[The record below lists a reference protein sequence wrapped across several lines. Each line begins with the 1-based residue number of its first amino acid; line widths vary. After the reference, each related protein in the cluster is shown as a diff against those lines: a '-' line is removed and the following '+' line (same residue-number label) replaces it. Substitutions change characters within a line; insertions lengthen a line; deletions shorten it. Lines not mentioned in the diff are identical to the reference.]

1 MGEGSKVLGA
11 RNRESF
17 VATMKKFR
25 GCVSKLKCKSGGKSN
40 FRNAGYRE
48 GNKDERGAHFEM

>member
-1 MGEGSKVLGA
+1 MGERSKVLGA

-40 FRNAGYRE
+40 FRNAGYRGGYIE
-48 GNKDERGAHFEM
+48 ERRVHFEM

>member
-25 GCVSKLKCKSGGKSN
+25 GCVSKLKCKCGGKSN

>member
-48 GNKDERGAHFEM
+48 GNKDERRSL

>member
-25 GCVSKLKCKSGGKSN
+25 GCVSKLRCKSGGKSN
-40 FRNAGYRE
+40 FRNAGK
-48 GNKDERGAHFEM
+48 GI